1 MLSQTGQY
9 ALRAMGRLAAWRADG
24 QFHLARD
31 IGRELVIPQQYLSKV
46 LHALARKGL
55 LDSQRGRQGGF
66 RLSRPAAE
74 ISLHDVLDPLEDL
87 SRFEEC
93 LLGGVVC
100 SDSRSCVIHD
110 KWGKLREKYVDFL
123 KKTTLDQLVISK

>member
-9 ALRAMGRLAAWRADG
+9 ALRAMGRLAAWSEDG
-24 QFHLARD
+24 KYHLARE
-31 IGRELVIPQQYLSKV
+31 ISRELGIPQQYLSKV
-46 LHALARKGL
+46 LHTLARRGL

-66 RLSRPAAE
+66 RLSRPAGE
-74 ISLHDVLDPLEDL
+74 ISLHEVLDPLEDL

-93 LLGGVVC
+93 LLGGIVC

-110 KWGKLREKYVDFL
+110 KWGELREKYVSFL
-123 KKTTLDQLVISK
+123 KNTKLNQLVISR

>member
-9 ALRAMGRLAAWRADG
+9 ALRAMGRLAAWREDG
-24 QFHLARD
+24 RYHLARD
-31 IGRELVIPQQYLSKV
+31 ISRELGIPQQYLSKV

-55 LDSQRGRQGGF
+55 LDSRRGRQGGF
-66 RLSRPAAE
+66 RLSLPAAQ

-93 LLGGVVC
+93 LLGGVAC
-100 SDSRSCVIHD
+100 SDSQSCVIHD
-110 KWGKLREKYVDFL
+110 KWGELRKKYVSFL
-123 KKTTLDQLVISK
+123 NNTTLDQLIISR